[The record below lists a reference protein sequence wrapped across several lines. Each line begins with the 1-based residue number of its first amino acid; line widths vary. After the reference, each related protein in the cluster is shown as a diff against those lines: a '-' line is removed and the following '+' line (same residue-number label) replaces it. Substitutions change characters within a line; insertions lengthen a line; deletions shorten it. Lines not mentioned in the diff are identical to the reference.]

1 MMRSQDWCELRH
13 YLQRWRSYGNA
24 ARTIHH
30 ASKRWPSLFQDFNI
44 RTLPSSTRMFKPI
57 PKSDITV
64 ASIVRGIAEA
74 DSTRATAPEAAEALL
89 QQAEE
94 LSVNLDETIQ
104 SNVSKA
110 TFRPIVHAEILVY
123 DHLLRT
129 GLMDHPGNFWNQW
142 QYIATSKPTCR
153 LCHYFFQSQNHQ
165 QIQVRRTHQNLYRSW
180 RLPTASDDD
189 RPDIKAA
196 YDQLLSRVAEKIRGD
211 ARRTLERK
219 TAKGKPH
226 DSNTYSTVYGRGQHA
241 PSASDAPG
249 AQDSTDTLAET
260 MSEVTIQ

>member
-13 YLQRWRSYGNA
+13 YIQRWRSYGNA

-30 ASKRWPSLFQDFNI
+30 ASKRWPSLFQDFKI
-44 RTLPSSTRMFKPI
+44 RTLPSSNRMAKPI
-57 PKSDITV
+57 TKSDITV
-64 ASIVRGIAEA
+64 ASIVQGIAEA
-74 DSTRATAPEAAEALL
+74 DSTKATVAEAAKALL
-89 QQAEE
+89 EQAGG
-94 LSVNLDETIQ
+94 LSVNLDETVQ
-104 SNVSKA
+104 SNVSKG

-123 DHLLRT
+123 DHLLRN
-129 GLMDHPGNFWNQW
+129 GLLDHPGNFWNHW

-153 LCHYFFQSQNHQ
+153 LCHYFFQSQDHQ
-165 QIQVRRTHQNLYRSW
+165 QIQVRRTHQNLYRNW

-189 RPDIKAA
+189 KPDVKAA
-196 YDQLLSRVAEKIRGD
+196 YDELLSRVAQKIRGD

-226 DSNTYSTVYGRGQHA
+226 DSNTYSTVYGMGERALPG
-241 PSASDAPG
+241 SDASG

-260 MSEVTIQ
+260 MSEATI